1 MLESRSFLKINPPKS
16 KMNPKVDEYLRGETR
31 WREEQEIL
39 RSIAL
44 DCGLS
49 EEVKWG
55 HPCYAFEKKNVV
67 IISGLK
73 DYCALSFFNGAL
85 LKDPKG
91 ILVRPGENT
100 RAGRLVRF
108 TSASEITRLKA
119 DLKSY
124 ILEAIELEKAGVK
137 VDMTEGAELEMPEE
151 LEDQLDKSPVLREA
165 FESLTPGRQRA
176 YILHIAAAKQ
186 SKTREARIEK
196 VKPRILD
203 GKGLNDC
210 TCGHSKRMPACD
222 GSHRFL

>member
-1 MLESRSFLKINPPKS
+1 
-16 KMNPKVDEYLRGETR
+16 MNPKVTDYLQGLEN
-31 WREEQEIL
+31 WQAEL
-39 RSIAL
+39 RKLRDIAL

-49 EEVKWG
+49 EELKWG
-55 HPCYAFEKKNVV
+55 YPCYAFEKKNVV

-91 ILVRPGENT
+91 ILVKPGENT

-108 TSASEITRLKA
+108 TSVAEITEQMAALKA
-119 DLKSY
+119 Y
-124 ILEAIELEKAGVK
+124 ILEAVELEKAGVK
-137 VDMTEGAELEMPEE
+137 VDMKEGAQLEMPEE
-151 LEDQLDKSPVLREA
+151 LEKQLDASPVLREA
-165 FESLTPGRQRA
+165 FVGLTPGRQRA
-176 YILHIAAAKQ
+176 YILHISAAKQ

-196 VKPRILD
+196 LKPRILD